1 MDILSSLLVVAF
13 AGLIHAS
20 LQLST
25 SVLTTLSGH
34 AIGSKKS
41 HGRTLRLTSSFMFG
55 AGLMTVLLL
64 ATTAYV
70 LLQFY
75 GMLTPQYVWAI
86 AAGLVFSVGI
96 AVWLFYYRKGQGTT
110 LWIPRLL
117 ATYLA
122 DRAKATKLSAEAFG
136 LGLMSVLGELL
147 FIIGPMIIAALVI
160 INLPIGWQLVGVLI
174 YTVISLLS
182 LGIVWML
189 VGSGHSLSRI
199 QKWRETNKGFLQFAA
214 GSGLIIL
221 GFFIYVQQVITASVG
236 GL

>member
-13 AGLIHAS
+13 AGLIHSS

-41 HGRTLRLTSSFMFG
+41 HARTLRLTSSFVFG

-75 GMLTPQYVWAI
+75 GMATPQYVWAI
-86 AAGLVFSVGI
+86 AAGLVFGVGI

-160 INLPIGWQLVGVLI
+160 INLPVGWQLVGLLI
-174 YTVISLLS
+174 YIVISLLS

-221 GFFIYVQQVITASVG
+221 GFFIYVQQVITATVG

>member
-41 HGRTLRLTSSFMFG
+41 HARTLRLTSSFVFG

-75 GMLTPQYVWAI
+75 GMVTPQYVWAI
-86 AAGLVFSVGI
+86 AAGLVFGVGI

-110 LWIPRLL
+110 LWIPRPL

-174 YTVISLLS
+174 YSVISLLS

-221 GFFIYVQQVITASVG
+221 GFFIYVQQVITATVG

>member
-41 HGRTLRLTSSFMFG
+41 HARTLRLTSSFVFG
-55 AGLMTVLLL
+55 AGLMTILLL
-64 ATTAYV
+64 SFTAFT
-70 LLQFY
+70 LLHIFSTEPPLY
-75 GMLTPQYVWAI
+75 TWAV
-86 AAGLVFSVGI
+86 AAGIVFGI
-96 AVWLFYYRKGQGTT
+96 GVAMWLFYYKKGEGTA
-110 LWIPRLL
+110 LWIPRSL
-117 ATYLA
+117 ASYLN

-136 LGLMSVLGELL
+136 LGLVGVLGELI
-147 FIIGPMIIAALVI
+147 FIIGPMIITALVLI
-160 INLPIGWQLVGVLI
+160 TLPSNWQLVGLVI
-174 YTVISLLS
+174 YTLISLLS

-199 QKWRETNKGFLQFAA
+199 QKWREQNKHFLQFAA
-214 GSGLIIL
+214 GSGLIVL
-221 GFFIYVQQVITASVG
+221 GFFIYVQQVISSSVG